1 MAHQYIY
8 SMVNLRKVVPPQR
21 EILKGIYLSF
31 LPGAKIGVLGL
42 NGSGKSTLLKI
53 MAGVEKDFAGEA
65 FPAEGTRIGF
75 LPQDPRLDPSKN
87 VLGNVEEGVAPT
99 RALLKRFEELNEKLA
114 EELSPAE
121 SDKVMAEYQRVQ
133 DAIEAANAWELDRQ
147 LEIAMDALRLPPPD
161 AEVSKISGG
170 EKRRVALCKI
180 LLERPDLLL
189 LDEPTNHLDAESV
202 AWLERHL
209 AEYPGTVVAVTHDR
223 YFLENVAGWILELD
237 RGAGIPWKG
246 NYSSWLEQKE
256 GRLELEEKAETAKRR
271 TLQRELEWIKM
282 SPRARHAKSKS
293 RIERYETLL
302 NDSGPEGRGETQE
315 LFIPP
320 GPRLG
325 EVVVRA
331 EGVRKSYGDR
341 LLMEDLSFDLPRGG
355 IVGVIGANGAGK
367 TTLFKMIVGKEKPD
381 AGKLAV
387 GETVLLSYVDQDR
400 DRLDPAKTVHDE
412 VSGGQDKIV
421 LGKREIPSRAY
432 VAMFN
437 FKGSDQQKRIGDLS
451 GGEMN
456 RLHLARTLKRGGNV
470 LLLDEPTND
479 LDIDTLRALEEAL
492 LSFGGCAVVI
502 SHDRWFLDRIATHI
516 LAFEGDSQTVW
527 FEGNYQE
534 YEADRKRR
542 LGIDADQPHRIKY
555 KKLAVG

>member
-8 SMVNLRKVVPPQR
+8 SMVNLRKIVPPQR

-42 NGSGKSTLLKI
+42 NGAGKSTLLKI

-114 EELSPAE
+114 EDLSPAE

-223 YFLENVAGWILELD
+223 YFLDNVAGWILELD

-256 GRLELEEKAETAKRR
+256 GRMELEEKAETAKRR
-271 TLQRELEWIKM
+271 TLQRELEWIQM

-302 NDSGPEGRGETQE
+302 ND
-315 LFIPP
+315 
-320 GPRLG
+320 
-325 EVVVRA
+325 
-331 EGVRKSYGDR
+331 
-341 LLMEDLSFDLPRGG
+341 
-355 IVGVIGANGAGK
+355 
-367 TTLFKMIVGKEKPD
+367 
-381 AGKLAV
+381 
-387 GETVLLSYVDQDR
+387 
-400 DRLDPAKTVHDE
+400 
-412 VSGGQDKIV
+412 
-421 LGKREIPSRAY
+421 
-432 VAMFN
+432 
-437 FKGSDQQKRIGDLS
+437 
-451 GGEMN
+451 
-456 RLHLARTLKRGGNV
+456 
-470 LLLDEPTND
+470 
-479 LDIDTLRALEEAL
+479 
-492 LSFGGCAVVI
+492 
-502 SHDRWFLDRIATHI
+502 
-516 LAFEGDSQTVW
+516 
-527 FEGNYQE
+527 
-534 YEADRKRR
+534 
-542 LGIDADQPHRIKY
+542 
-555 KKLAVG
+555 